1 MRQRSSSTP
10 HVSRPRARALTA
22 AAMGLTLLLGAS
34 STAAFAQTPA
44 LASAPTARSE
54 APPIPASIQTDA
66 SSVESLTSDAKAALA
81 AAATVA
87 ADATA
92 LNGEVA
98 ASGLTV
104 DAPTTV
110 SVSAVEAAT
119 ADLDGLDLLP
129 IVLLPSLTSAVTD
142 AVADTQ
148 AKIDRL
154 RERLAAAV
162 AAEEARRAAEEAA
175 AKAAA
180 EEAARVAAEEAA
192 RAAAAAAPAVSG
204 PVASTGDNSPGAAQ
218 AAARDIM
225 ASQYGWGDGEFSC
238 LVALWNKE
246 SGWNYAAYNSS
257 SGAGGIPQ
265 ALPASKMSSAGGDW
279 ASNAVTQVRWGLGYI
294 AGRYGSPCN
303 AWSHSQSTGWY

>member
-1 MRQRSSSTP
+1 
-10 HVSRPRARALTA
+10 
-22 AAMGLTLLLGAS
+22 MGLTLLLGAS
-34 STAAFAQTPA
+34 STAAFAQSPA
-44 LASAPTARSE
+44 AAPTARSE
-54 APPIPASIQTDA
+54 APPLPASIQTQA
-66 SSVESLTSDAKAALA
+66 ATVESLTSDAEEALA
-81 AAATVA
+81 AAAALV
-87 ADATA
+87 ADADA
-92 LNGEVA
+92 LNAEVA
-98 ASGLTV
+98 ASGLPV
-104 DAPTTV
+104 EAPTEV
-110 SVSAVEAAT
+110 SVSAVDTAT

-129 IVLLPSLTSAVTD
+129 IVLLPSLTTAVTD
-142 AVADTQ
+142 AVTAAQADVD
-148 AKIDRL
+148 AL

-180 EEAARVAAEEAA
+180 EEAARVAAEEAR

-238 LVALWNKE
+238 LVSLWNKE

-257 SGAGGIPQ
+257 SGAAGIPQ
-265 ALPASKMSSAGGDW
+265 ALPGSKMASAGGDW

-303 AWSHSQSTGWY
+303 AWGHSQSVGWY

>member
-1 MRQRSSSTP
+1 MSAS
-10 HVSRPRARALTA
+10 HPRARAVA
-22 AAMGLTLLLGAS
+22 AAALGLTLLLGAP
-34 STAAFAQTPA
+34 STAAFAQTTAPG
-44 LASAPTARSE
+44 SAPRADS
-54 APPIPASIQTDA
+54 APPLPASIQPVSATVQSLTTDA
-66 SSVESLTSDAKAALA
+66 EAALA
-81 AAATVA
+81 AAASVI
-87 ADATA
+87 ADAAA
-92 LNGEVA
+92 LNSEVA

-104 DAPTTV
+104 DGPTTV
-110 SVSAVEAAT
+110 SVSAVDAAV
-119 ADLDGLDLLP
+119 ADLDDLDLLP
-129 IVLLPSLTSAVTD
+129 IVLLPSLTAAVTD
-142 AVADTQ
+142 VVAEAEKDV
-148 AKIDRL
+148 DGL

-180 EEAARVAAEEAA
+180 EEAARVAAEEAR

-238 LVALWNKE
+238 LVSLWNKE

-257 SGAGGIPQ
+257 SGATGIPQ
-265 ALPASKMSSAGGDW
+265 ALPGSKMASAGGDW
-279 ASNAVTQVRWGLGYI
+279 ATNAVTQVRWGLGYI

-303 AWSHSQSTGWY
+303 AWGHSQSVGWY